1 MKNHKLLSAS
11 LVAGLVIIAGLMAY
25 LAVPKSTAEAKSKD
39 WVGSWNVVIT
49 VVNQNAT
56 FPGFMT
62 FFSDG
67 NVIADENPSPLE
79 TSGHG
84 SWISTGKDQGAYTFV
99 FLIGSTE
106 PGQWITGTI
115 NGELKYDAQVDQWSG
130 PFSIKLADQAGN
142 EVLSDT
148 GTMSGTRI
156 AVQP

>member
-1 MKNHKLLSAS
+1 MKKHRILWEF
-11 LVAGLVIIAGLMAY
+11 LVAGLVIIAGLTAY
-25 LAVPKSTAEAKSKD
+25 LAVPKSTAEAKPKD
-39 WVGSWNVVIT
+39 WVGSWNIVIT

-62 FFSDG
+62 FFNDG
-67 NVIADENPSPLE
+67 NVIVDESPSPLE

-84 SWISTGKDQGAYTFV
+84 NWISTRKDQGTYTFV

-106 PGQWITGTI
+106 PGQWITGTL
-115 NGELKYDAQVDQWSG
+115 NGKVTYEAKVDQWSG
-130 PFSIKLADQAGN
+130 PFTIRLVDQDGN

>member
-1 MKNHKLLSAS
+1 MKNQKILWAS
-11 LVAGLVIIAGLMAY
+11 LVAGLVIIAGLTAY
-25 LAVPKSTAEAKSKD
+25 LAVPKSTAEAKSID

-67 NVIADENPSPLE
+67 NVITDETPNPLE

-84 SWISTGKDQGAYTFV
+84 NWISTGKDQGAYTFV
-99 FLIGSTE
+99 FLIGSAE
-106 PGQWITGTI
+106 PNQWITGTI

-130 PFSIKLADQAGN
+130 PFSIKLVAQDGN

-156 AVQP
+156 GARP

>member
-1 MKNHKLLSAS
+1 MKNHKLFWVS

-25 LAVPKSTAEAKSKD
+25 LAVPKMVVEAKPKD
-39 WVGSWNVVIT
+39 WVGAWNVVIT

-67 NVIADENPSPLE
+67 NVITDESPSPLE

-84 SWISTGKDQGAYTFV
+84 NWISTGKDQGAYTFV

-106 PGQWITGTI
+106 PNQWITGMVD
-115 NGELKYDAQVDQWSG
+115 GELNYDAQVDQWKGS
-130 PFSIKLADQAGN
+130 FSIKLVDQAGN

-156 AVQP
+156 TATP